1 MLYKTRSRSSR
12 PRIRCV
18 FETSMGKLE
27 VPRSIGDEEAYFEN
41 GFTDHPRWNGAT
53 NNEDGGG
60 KKRDAE
66 WWLATRERA
75 LIRLSEPPR
84 LDASGPHRTPR
95 RYGWLC
101 KQDGRKVDRI
111 ARSRVTIIYL
121 PAGPERRVS
130 ELTRILRPTKT
141 PTQKF
146 AWHRGRFT
154 RVPSPPVG
162 ASERLA

>member
-1 MLYKTRSRSSR
+1 MKKRITYVHPKSFAQ
-12 PRIRCV
+12 PRNNESH
-18 FETSMGKLE
+18 FE
-27 VPRSIGDEEAYFEN
+27 R
-41 GFTDHPRWNGAT
+41 GFIHCHPRRGKRQKEASYDRGVAMATTKNGRAERRIVAARASFDSLKRAAAT
-53 NNEDGGG
+53 
-60 KKRDAE
+60 
-66 WWLATRERA
+66 
-75 LIRLSEPPR
+75 PR
-84 LDASGPHRTPR
+84 KQPTPGPH

-146 AWHRGRFT
+146 AWLRGRFT
-154 RVPSPPVG
+154 RVPTPLVG
-162 ASERLA
+162 AGERLA